1 MTDTR
6 EVAGLAL
13 KVARADAIHR
23 YVSVEQSLCSLLA
36 KMLSI
41 PDNEAG
47 IIFFNIVAANSRDK
61 IMERLIEKRLAPEYW
76 PFFNGIRGV
85 PGILPACLLFFSSS
99 PLPET
104 NRSLGRRGERRR
116 WAGHRVTSAAQYIGI
131 SRRQAV
137 THGRRH
143 GGVGAKADFVSRILT
158 MFNVVVLAAN
168 DFPGRET

>member
-116 WAGHRVTSAAQYIGI
+116 WAGPVTELQVPPNIWGFLDDKRSLTVEDMEALARRRTSSAA
-131 SRRQAV
+131 S
-137 THGRRH
+137 
-143 GGVGAKADFVSRILT
+143 
-158 MFNVVVLAAN
+158 
-168 DFPGRET
+168 